1 MSILFITKVM
11 EINRVRPGEHNF
23 TQRLTS
29 IANPP
34 KSLCFMGTLP
44 TSGAPVVAIVGSRK
58 PSAYGREVTEQL
70 AGDLA
75 KAGCIIVSGLAL
87 GIDGIAQK
95 AALEAGGTVI
105 GVIPNELPDIS
116 PQTNYKLAMNIIK
129 NGGAI
134 LSEWKKG
141 NGKVVNRWSFLE
153 RNRLV
158 SGLADAVIITEAAER
173 SGTLNTAAHALSQGR
188 DVFAVPGNITS
199 PLSAGCNALLKQ
211 GALVATTATDILNVI
226 APSTTQSAT
235 DQVVISLGETPA
247 ENTIIDLLRTGL
259 RDGDQLQQQSG
270 LNPADFATALT
281 MLEINGVIKPLGA
294 NNWALR

>member
-1 MSILFITKVM
+1 MA
-11 EINRVRPGEHNF
+11 INRIRPDEHIF
-23 TQRLTS
+23 TQRLAS

-44 TSGAPVVAIVGSRK
+44 TASAPVVAIVGSRK
-58 PSAYGREVTEQL
+58 PSAYGRKVTEQL
-70 AGDLA
+70 ASDLA
-75 KAGCIIVSGLAL
+75 TAGCIIVSGLAL

-95 AALEAGGTVI
+95 AALKAGGTVI

-116 PQTNYKLAMNIIK
+116 PQTNYKLAMNIIE

-141 NGKVVNRWSFLE
+141 DGKIVNRWSFLE

-199 PLSAGCNALLKQ
+199 PLSAGCNTLLKQ
-211 GALVATTATDILNVI
+211 GAYPVTEAKDVLHII
-226 APSTTQSAT
+226 APEQLKKS
-235 DQVVISLGETPA
+235 DQNQLPLGSSPE
-247 ENTIIDLLRTGL
+247 ETIIINLIASGVRS
-259 RDGDQLQQQSG
+259 GDQLQQQSG
-270 LNPADFATALT
+270 LTPADFATALT
-281 MLEINGVIKPLGA
+281 MLEINGVVKPLGA
-294 NNWALR
+294 NNWTLN

>member
-11 EINRVRPGEHNF
+11 EINRICPDEHNF
-23 TQRLTS
+23 TQRLAS

-34 KSLCFMGTLP
+34 KSLCFMGNLP
-44 TSGAPVVAIVGSRK
+44 ASNAPVVAIVGSRK

-70 AGDLA
+70 ASDLA

-87 GIDGIAQK
+87 GIDGIAQR

-141 NGKVVNRWSFLE
+141 DGKVVNRWSFLE

-211 GALVATTATDILNVI
+211 GAYPATEAKDILHII
-226 APSTTQSAT
+226 APEQLKKP
-235 DQVVISLGETPA
+235 DQNQLPLGSSPE
-247 ENTIIDLLRTGL
+247 ETIIINLIAGGVRS
-259 RDGDQLQQQSG
+259 GDQLQQQSG
-270 LNPADFATALT
+270 LSASNFSTALT

-294 NNWALR
+294 NNWALK

>member
-1 MSILFITKVM
+1 M
-11 EINRVRPGEHNF
+11 EINRIRPDEHNF
-23 TQRLTS
+23 TQRLAS

-34 KSLCFMGTLP
+34 KSLCFMGNLP
-44 TSGAPVVAIVGSRK
+44 DSGAPVVAIVGSRK

-70 AGDLA
+70 ASDLA

-87 GIDGIAQK
+87 GIDSIAQK

-141 NGKVVNRWSFLE
+141 DGKVVNRWSFLE

-211 GALVATTATDILNVI
+211 GAYPATEAKDILQII
-226 APSTTQSAT
+226 APEQLKKIDQS
-235 DQVVISLGETPA
+235 QLPLGSSPE
-247 ENTIIDLLRTGL
+247 ETIIINLIASGVRS
-259 RDGDQLQQQSG
+259 GDQLQQQSG
-270 LNPADFATALT
+270 LPASNFSTALT

-294 NNWALR
+294 NNWTLK

>member
-11 EINRVRPGEHNF
+11 EINRIRPDEHNF
-23 TQRLTS
+23 TQRLAS

-44 TSGAPVVAIVGSRK
+44 TNGAPVVAIVGSRK

-70 AGDLA
+70 ASDLA

-87 GIDGIAQK
+87 GIDGIAQR

-141 NGKVVNRWSFLE
+141 DGKIVNRWSFLE

-211 GALVATTATDILNVI
+211 GAYPATEAKDILQII
-226 APSTTQSAT
+226 APEQLKKSSQN
-235 DQVVISLGETPA
+235 QLPLGSSPE
-247 ENTIIDLLRTGL
+247 ETIIINLIAGGVRS
-259 RDGDQLQQQSG
+259 GDQLQQQSG
-270 LNPADFATALT
+270 LSASNFSTALT

-294 NNWALR
+294 NNWMLK

>member
-11 EINRVRPGEHNF
+11 EINRIRPDEHNF
-23 TQRLTS
+23 TQRLAS

-70 AGDLA
+70 ASDLA

-87 GIDGIAQK
+87 GIDGIAQR
-95 AALEAGGTVI
+95 AALKAGGTVI

-116 PQTNYKLAMNIIK
+116 PQTNYRLAMNIIK

-141 NGKVVNRWSFLE
+141 DGKVVNRWSFLE

-211 GALVATTATDILNVI
+211 GALVATTATDILDAI
-226 APSTTQSAT
+226 APSAIQSAT
-235 DQVVISLGETPA
+235 DQAIIPLGETPA
-247 ENTIIDLLRTGL
+247 ENTIIDLLRAGL

-281 MLEINGVIKPLGA
+281 MLEINGMIKPLGA
-294 NNWALR
+294 NNWTLR

>member
-1 MSILFITKVM
+1 M
-11 EINRVRPGEHNF
+11 EINRICPDEHNF
-23 TQRLTS
+23 TQRLAS

-75 KAGCIIVSGLAL
+75 KAGCIIISGLAL

-141 NGKVVNRWSFLE
+141 DGKVVNRWSFLE

-211 GALVATTATDILNVI
+211 GALVATAATDILDAI
-226 APSTTQSAT
+226 APSTTQPAT
-235 DQVVISLGETPA
+235 DQTIVPLGETPA
-247 ENTIIDLLRTGL
+247 ENTIIDLLRAGL

-294 NNWALR
+294 NNWTLN

>member
-1 MSILFITKVM
+1 M
-11 EINRVRPGEHNF
+11 EINRIRPDEYNF
-23 TQRLTS
+23 TQRLAS

-75 KAGCIIVSGLAL
+75 KAGCIIISGLAL

-141 NGKVVNRWSFLE
+141 DGKVVNRWSFLE

-211 GALVATTATDILNVI
+211 GALVATAATDILDAI
-226 APSTTQSAT
+226 APSTTQPAT
-235 DQVVISLGETPA
+235 DQTIVPLGETPA
-247 ENTIIDLLRTGL
+247 ENTIIDLLRAGL

-294 NNWALR
+294 NNWTLN

>member
-1 MSILFITKVM
+1 M
-11 EINRVRPGEHNF
+11 EINRIRPDEHNF
-23 TQRLTS
+23 TQRLAS

-34 KSLCFMGTLP
+34 KSLCFMGKLP

-75 KAGCIIVSGLAL
+75 TAGCIIVSGLAL

-134 LSEWKKG
+134 LSEWQKG
-141 NGKVVNRWSFLE
+141 DGKVVNRWSFLE

-211 GALVATTATDILNVI
+211 GAYPATEAKDILQII
-226 APSTTQSAT
+226 APEQLKKPGQSQLPLGSSPEET
-235 DQVVISLGETPA
+235 IIISLIASGV
-247 ENTIIDLLRTGL
+247 RS
-259 RDGDQLQQQSG
+259 GDQLQQQSG
-270 LNPADFATALT
+270 LSASNFSTALT

-294 NNWALR
+294 NNWTLK

>member
-1 MSILFITKVM
+1 M
-11 EINRVRPGEHNF
+11 EINRICPDKHIF
-23 TQRLTS
+23 TQRLAS

-34 KSLCFMGTLP
+34 KSLCFMGNLP
-44 TSGAPVVAIVGSRK
+44 DSGAPVVAIVGSRK

-70 AGDLA
+70 ASDLA

-87 GIDGIAQK
+87 GIDGIAQR

-141 NGKVVNRWSFLE
+141 DGKIVNRWSFLE

-188 DVFAVPGNITS
+188 DVFAAIS
-199 PLSAGCNALLKQ
+199 PARYLPA
-211 GALVATTATDILNVI
+211 ATRCSNK
-226 APSTTQSAT
+226 APIPSPKPK
-235 DQVVISLGETPA
+235 ISC
-247 ENTIIDLLRTGL
+247 
-259 RDGDQLQQQSG
+259 
-270 LNPADFATALT
+270 
-281 MLEINGVIKPLGA
+281 K
-294 NNWALR
+294 

>member
-11 EINRVRPGEHNF
+11 EINRIRPDEHNF
-23 TQRLTS
+23 TQRLAS

-141 NGKVVNRWSFLE
+141 DGKVVNRWSFLE

-235 DQVVISLGETPA
+235 DQAVIPLGETPA

-270 LNPADFATALT
+270 PNPADFATALT
-281 MLEINGVIKPLGA
+281 MLEINGVVKPLGA
-294 NNWALR
+294 NNWTLN

>member
-11 EINRVRPGEHNF
+11 EINRIRPDEHNF
-23 TQRLTS
+23 TQRLAS

-34 KSLCFMGTLP
+34 KSLCFMGNLP
-44 TSGAPVVAIVGSRK
+44 DSGAPVVAIVGSRK
-58 PSAYGREVTEQL
+58 PSTYGREVTEQL

-75 KAGCIIVSGLAL
+75 TAGCIIVSGLAL

-116 PQTNYKLAMNIIK
+116 PQTNYRLAMNIIEK
-129 NGGAI
+129 GGAI
-134 LSEWKKG
+134 LSEWQKG
-141 NGKVVNRWSFLE
+141 DGKVVNRWSFLE

-211 GALVATTATDILNVI
+211 GAYPVTEAKDVLHII
-226 APSTTQSAT
+226 APEQLKKP
-235 DQVVISLGETPA
+235 DQNQLPLGSSPE
-247 ENTIIDLLRTGL
+247 ETIIINLIASGVRS
-259 RDGDQLQQQSG
+259 GDQLQQQSG
-270 LNPADFATALT
+270 LSASNFSTTLT

-294 NNWALR
+294 NNWMLK

>member
-11 EINRVRPGEHNF
+11 EINRIRPDEHNF
-23 TQRLTS
+23 TQRLAS

-70 AGDLA
+70 ASDLA

-87 GIDGIAQK
+87 GIDGIAQR
-95 AALEAGGTVI
+95 AALKAGGTVI

-116 PQTNYKLAMNIIK
+116 PQTNYKLAMNIIE

-141 NGKVVNRWSFLE
+141 DGKIVNRWSFLE

-235 DQVVISLGETPA
+235 DQAVIPLGETPA

-294 NNWALR
+294 NNWVLR

>member
-1 MSILFITKVM
+1 M
-11 EINRVRPGEHNF
+11 EINRICPDEHNF
-23 TQRLTS
+23 TQRLAS

-70 AGDLA
+70 ASDLA

-116 PQTNYKLAMNIIK
+116 PQTNYKLAMNIIE

-141 NGKVVNRWSFLE
+141 DGKIVNRWSFLE

-226 APSTTQSAT
+226 APSNTRSAT
-235 DQVVISLGETPA
+235 DQAAIPLGETPA

>member
-11 EINRVRPGEHNF
+11 EINRICPDEHIF
-23 TQRLTS
+23 TQRLAS

-70 AGDLA
+70 ASDLA

-87 GIDGIAQK
+87 GIDGIAQR

-141 NGKVVNRWSFLE
+141 DGKVVNRWSFLE

-211 GALVATTATDILNVI
+211 GAYPATEAKDILHII
-226 APSTTQSAT
+226 APEQLKKSDQS
-235 DQVVISLGETPA
+235 QLPLGSSPE
-247 ENTIIDLLRTGL
+247 ETIIINLIAGGVRS
-259 RDGDQLQQQSG
+259 GDQLQQQSG
-270 LNPADFATALT
+270 LSASNFSTALT

-294 NNWALR
+294 NNWTLK

>member
-1 MSILFITKVM
+1 M
-11 EINRVRPGEHNF
+11 EINRIRPDEHIF
-23 TQRLTS
+23 TQRLAS

-34 KSLCFMGTLP
+34 KSLCFMGKLP
-44 TSGAPVVAIVGSRK
+44 DSGAPVVAIVGSRK

-70 AGDLA
+70 ASDLA

-87 GIDGIAQK
+87 GIDSIAQR

-141 NGKVVNRWSFLE
+141 DGKIVNRWSFLE

-211 GALVATTATDILNVI
+211 GAYPATEAKDILQII
-226 APSTTQSAT
+226 APKQLKKP
-235 DQVVISLGETPA
+235 DQNQLPLGSSPE
-247 ENTIIDLLRTGL
+247 ETIIINLIASGVRS
-259 RDGDQLQQQSG
+259 GDQLQQQSG
-270 LNPADFATALT
+270 LSASNFSTALT

-294 NNWALR
+294 NNWMLK

>member
-11 EINRVRPGEHNF
+11 EINRICPDEHIF
-23 TQRLTS
+23 TQRLAS

-44 TSGAPVVAIVGSRK
+44 TSGVPVVAIVGSRK

-70 AGDLA
+70 ASDLA

-141 NGKVVNRWSFLE
+141 DGKIVNRWSFLE

-211 GALVATTATDILNVI
+211 GAYPATEAKDILQII
-226 APSTTQSAT
+226 APEQLKKSDQS
-235 DQVVISLGETPA
+235 QLPLGSSPE
-247 ENTIIDLLRTGL
+247 ETIIINLIAGGVRS
-259 RDGDQLQQQSG
+259 GDQLQQQSG
-270 LNPADFATALT
+270 LSASNFSTALT

-294 NNWALR
+294 NNWMLK

>member
-1 MSILFITKVM
+1 M
-11 EINRVRPGEHNF
+11 EINRIRPDEHNF
-23 TQRLTS
+23 TQRLAS

-95 AALEAGGTVI
+95 AALKAGGTVI
-105 GVIPNELPDIS
+105 GVISNELPDIS
-116 PQTNYKLAMNIIK
+116 PQTNYKLAMNIIE

-141 NGKVVNRWSFLE
+141 DGKIVNRWSFLE

-226 APSTTQSAT
+226 APSNAQSAT
-235 DQVVISLGETPA
+235 DQAVIPLGETPA

-294 NNWALR
+294 NNWTLN

>member
-1 MSILFITKVM
+1 M
-11 EINRVRPGEHNF
+11 EINRIRPDEYNF
-23 TQRLTS
+23 TQRLAS

-75 KAGCIIVSGLAL
+75 TAGCVIISGLAL

-116 PQTNYKLAMNIIK
+116 PQTNYKLAMNIIEK
-129 NGGAI
+129 GGAI
-134 LSEWKKG
+134 LSQWKKG
-141 NGKVVNRWSFLE
+141 DGKIVNRWSFLE

-226 APSTTQSAT
+226 TPSNARSAT
-235 DQVVISLGETPA
+235 DQAVIPLGETPA

-294 NNWALR
+294 NNWTLR

>member
-1 MSILFITKVM
+1 M
-11 EINRVRPGEHNF
+11 EINRIRPDEHNF
-23 TQRLTS
+23 TQRLAS

-34 KSLCFMGTLP
+34 KSLCFMGKLP

-75 KAGCIIVSGLAL
+75 TAGCIIVSGLAL

-141 NGKVVNRWSFLE
+141 DGKVVNRWSFLE

-211 GALVATTATDILNVI
+211 GAYPVTEAKDILQII
-226 APSTTQSAT
+226 APEQLKKP
-235 DQVVISLGETPA
+235 DQNQLPLGSSPE
-247 ENTIIDLLRTGL
+247 ETIIINLIASGIRS
-259 RDGDQLQQQSG
+259 GDQLQQQSG
-270 LNPADFATALT
+270 LSASNFSTALT

-294 NNWALR
+294 NNWMLK

>member
-1 MSILFITKVM
+1 M
-11 EINRVRPGEHNF
+11 EINRIHPDEHNF
-23 TQRLTS
+23 TQRLAS

-34 KSLCFMGTLP
+34 KSLCFMGKLP

-87 GIDGIAQK
+87 GIDGIAQR

-141 NGKVVNRWSFLE
+141 DGKVVNRWSFLE

-211 GALVATTATDILNVI
+211 GAYPATEAKDILQII
-226 APSTTQSAT
+226 APEQLKKSDQS
-235 DQVVISLGETPA
+235 QLPLGSSPE
-247 ENTIIDLLRTGL
+247 ETIIINLIASGVRSGV
-259 RDGDQLQQQSG
+259 QLQQQSG
-270 LNPADFATALT
+270 LSASNFSTALT

-294 NNWALR
+294 NNWMLK

>member
-1 MSILFITKVM
+1 M
-11 EINRVRPGEHNF
+11 EINRIRPDEHNF
-23 TQRLTS
+23 TQRLAS

-70 AGDLA
+70 ASDLA

-87 GIDGIAQK
+87 GIDGIAQR

-141 NGKVVNRWSFLE
+141 DGKIVNRWSFLE

-211 GALVATTATDILNVI
+211 GAYPATEAKDILQII
-226 APSTTQSAT
+226 APEQLKKPDQS
-235 DQVVISLGETPA
+235 QLPLGSSPE
-247 ENTIIDLLRTGL
+247 ETIIINLIASGIRS
-259 RDGDQLQQQSG
+259 GDQLQQQSG

-294 NNWALR
+294 NNWTLN